1 MWATPLWPSVIHTP
15 TPCQNTDMRNAS
27 VIRMTDLWFFRLVG
41 IDSACLMMMY
51 ILLKG
56 KCVSAWLTART
67 GKGCH
72 HFLVRTT
79 KQGSENMRF
88 VEGYFNEVLITK
100 SKVIK
105 SKCIAVYNDCEFPSC
120 ITSPD
125 SETYLLN
132 K

>member
-1 MWATPLWPSVIHTP
+1 MI
-15 TPCQNTDMRNAS
+15 
-27 VIRMTDLWFFRLVG
+27 FRLTA
-41 IDSACLMMMY
+41 IDSASLMMMY
-51 ILLKG
+51 ILHKG
-56 KCVSAWLTART
+56 KWVSAWLTAGT

-72 HFLVRTT
+72 RFLVRTT

-105 SKCIAVYNDCEFPSC
+105 SKCIAVYNDYKFPWY
-120 ITSPD
+120 ITLPD
-125 SETYLLN
+125 FETHLLN